1 MRKLYQIG
9 AFLRTLAEEI
19 LSKNHII
26 LFWKPFTLK
35 TFFFFLFH
43 KLRSDVNFRR
53 KNVVRVWLFSTV
65 YLNLF
70 FYKSDFQQHTYR
82 YKKAIYS
89 KSLNKRFGSG
99 FLFIVW
105 IHTTWNIQEI
115 GISKGIIFFHLPA
128 RNKPRKEKE
137 RKETRINTELK

>member
-1 MRKLYQIG
+1 MVSYLDNAPNYLSWVRYPKEIICKFKKELHPFCHKCQTKWG
-9 AFLRTLAEEI
+9 NCTKVVLFLELLAEEI

-70 FYKSDFQQHTYR
+70 FYKSDFQQHTFR
-82 YKKAIYS
+82 YKKVIYS

-99 FLFIVW
+99 FLFIV
-105 IHTTWNIQEI
+105 
-115 GISKGIIFFHLPA
+115 
-128 RNKPRKEKE
+128 
-137 RKETRINTELK
+137 